1 MKERAEIVARAREP
15 YKGMDQV
22 TEEEIRKKVDEV
34 RTGASGCLHLN
45 ARSGDGASC
54 HPLPIVIVCFPRLL
68 YERGNSH
75 NESVPPERAFRC
87 GEESLT
93 DLLVPICPFWS
104 PF

>member
-1 MKERAEIVARAREP
+1 MKERAEIMARAREP

-54 HPLPIVIVCFPRLL
+54 HPLPSVIVCFGRLL
-68 YERGNSH
+68 YEIGETRSTSRSH
-75 NESVPPERAFRC
+75 LNGRSGV
-87 GEESLT
+87 GKNH
-93 DLLVPICPFWS
+93 
-104 PF
+104 

>member
-54 HPLPIVIVCFPRLL
+54 HPLPIVIVWFRGLL
-68 YERGNSH
+68 YEIGETRTTSRSH
-75 NESVPPERAFRC
+75 LNGRSGV
-87 GEESLT
+87 GKNH
-93 DLLVPICPFWS
+93 
-104 PF
+104 